1 MGIFDRLITREEPTP
16 PSQEQVEESAVTP
29 DVTDQLL
36 SALLTSDSVSR
47 SQAMGIPAFAACVDV
62 ISSTVASLPVRLYRR
77 HGDEVEEV
85 EGDSRVTLLNGETG
99 DTLNAHE
106 MKSALVRDY
115 YCDKG
120 GFAYVNRVGNEVRS
134 IHYVD
139 PAHVSVERNTDP
151 IFKRH
156 MVLVDGNRFSPW
168 QFVRVLRNTKDGA
181 TGVSM
186 VTQYGQLLSVAHKT
200 LKFESSQVERGG
212 SKRGFLKSARKLSE
226 PILKQ
231 LRKAFHRLYSDTSEN
246 FVVLNEGV
254 EFQEASETS
263 LEMQLAETKKANSED
278 IYTLFKVPAAIIKGG
293 ATDNDRDN
301 FVRYCLMTVLDELCT
316 AFNSALLLETE
327 KQDMYFEFDL
337 TEFSKAN
344 MRDRWEA
351 WANAKDKGLVQ
362 VDEFRREENL
372 PPLGMDYVNMGLND
386 VLYDTVKKQLI
397 IPNMGTVIDL
407 ETMDVLSNANPSISP
422 NDGDGGSITN
432 EPPEGGDPNE
442 ADDPE

>member
-1 MGIFDRLITREEPTP
+1 MGIFDRLTMRAEPSAP
-16 PSQEQVEESAVTP
+16 PQEQADDAATTP

-47 SQAMGIPAFAACVDV
+47 KEAMGIPAFAACIDV

-77 HGDEVEEV
+77 RGDEVSEV
-85 EGDSRVTLLNGETG
+85 EDDKRVALLNGETG

-106 MKSALVRDY
+106 MKVALVRDY

-120 GFAYVNRVGNEVRS
+120 GFAYVNRVGNDVLS
-134 IHYVD
+134 LHYVD
-139 PAHVSVERNTDP
+139 PAHISVEKNADP

-156 MVLVDGNRFSPW
+156 MLLVDGRQFEPW
-168 QFVRVLRNTKDGA
+168 RFVRVLRNTKDGA

-186 VTQYGQLLSVAHKT
+186 VSQYGQLLSVAHKT

-231 LRKAFHRLYSDTSEN
+231 LRRAFHRLYSDTSEN

-263 LEMQLAETKKANSED
+263 LEMQLAETKKANGED

-327 KQDMYFEFDL
+327 KRDMYFEFDL

-422 NDGDGGSITN
+422 NDGDGGSN
-432 EPPEGGDPNE
+432 VDEPPKGGEQNE
-442 ADDPE
+442 VDDQE